1 MLSLLLVQYF
11 PFLSFILSSSIFIIP
26 YFFMFLF
33 FLSFLFNSSFSCILH
48 IPPLLLP
55 FPFSPSLFYMPL
67 PFLSLPSLFSL
78 SPLYSLFPPSSPP
91 PQYSM
96 PPPQL
101 FVPFSLPFLVTPF
114 SIPLSSSL
122 SVPLFSTILY
132 SSLLHV
138 DLTVLSLFQKA
149 VIFYYN
155 LTHYT

>member
-11 PFLSFILSSSIFIIP
+11 PPFLSFILSSSIFIIP

-96 PPPQL
+96 PPLNCSFPI
-101 FVPFSLPFLVTPF
+101 PYFSLLLHSPFPFLPP
-114 SIPLSSSL
+114 S
-122 SVPLFSTILY
+122 
-132 SSLLHV
+132 
-138 DLTVLSLFQKA
+138 LSLFFLLFS
-149 VIFYYN
+149 ILLYSMWI
-155 LTHYT
+155 